1 MRNAQQ
7 IPMKY
12 ALNTNTIKGE
22 RKSGIIA
29 VIASLWPILATE
41 KKKLSFAFVAIVANA
56 ALTLLAPVIIGHI
69 IDTYI
74 TQKDFHGVLVFSGIL
89 LVVYIGAL
97 ITNYLQTNLMG
108 TVGQRSLYN
117 IRNKVFTKVQSLPI
131 AFFNQNKAGDLIS
144 RINNDTD
151 KLNQVISQ
159 QLVQLAGGVVVM
171 LGAAIFL
178 VSLYPKLGLL
188 TLTPAV
194 LVFIFNRVLAPWVKR
209 RNLRNLQSVGGLS
222 AEIQESLTNFK
233 VIVAFN
239 RRDYFRQRFQE
250 ANETAYKAATSAG
263 ILNNLFTPVYA
274 LASNLAQLLVLGFGI
289 YLITTGSLSVGLL
302 VSFLAYAMNFYTP
315 LQQIATSWASFQVAM
330 AGWDR
335 ISAIL
340 SLDTDLLHIAGA
352 GHVKIEKASVLQF
365 EDVAFAYPDGP
376 LVLHDVTFALE
387 KGKTYALVG
396 PTGGGK
402 TTTASLMARLYDP
415 TQGTVLLKGKDMRT
429 YSDEERTKTIGFILQ
444 EPFLFGGTIKDN
456 ILYGNTVYENFDNEK
471 TEKLLKDAGLFEF
484 LSRFEKGLD
493 TPVSLGGESI
503 SLGQRQLIA
512 FIRAILR
519 KPEILILD
527 EATANIDTLTEAAL
541 QSVLEKLPK
550 ETTKVIIAHRLHT
563 IEKADEIF
571 FVNSGEVSSAGSLDH
586 AVALLMHGKRKS

>member
-1 MRNAQQ
+1 
-7 IPMKY
+7 MKY

>member
-1 MRNAQQ
+1 
-7 IPMKY
+7 MKY

-178 VSLYPKLGLL
+178 VSLYPKLGFL

-250 ANETAYKAATSAG
+250 ANETAYKAAISAG

-274 LASNLAQLLVLGFGI
+274 LASNLAQLLVLGLGI
-289 YLITTGSLSVGLL
+289 HLITTGSLSVGLL

-456 ILYGNTVYENFDNEK
+456 ILYGNTAYENFDNEK
-471 TEKLLKDAGLFEF
+471 TEKLLKDAGLFEL